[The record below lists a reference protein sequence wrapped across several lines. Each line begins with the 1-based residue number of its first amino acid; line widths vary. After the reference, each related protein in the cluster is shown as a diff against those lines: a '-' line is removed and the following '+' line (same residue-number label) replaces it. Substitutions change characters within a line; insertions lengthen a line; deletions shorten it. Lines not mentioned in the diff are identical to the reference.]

1 MSVNFQDQN
10 DGKNSQNNKGSVA
23 KTGQSHTIVG
33 RNKKRVWDIQG
44 MLMDKEKLESRQDH
58 QKIYKSTLYE
68 SQVFKNYCQA
78 MLGRGEF
85 AGAGAAQSMR
95 TLD

>member
-1 MSVNFQDQN
+1 
-10 DGKNSQNNKGSVA
+10 
-23 KTGQSHTIVG
+23 
-33 RNKKRVWDIQG
+33 

-68 SQVFKNYCQA
+68 SQVFQNYCQA
-78 MLGRGEF
+78 MHGRGEF